1 MTAKSRRRALPLFQG
16 NTRPSKAD
24 EETLPQKV
32 PLGNHDDIIALKKA
46 WTRSMP
52 PSGALRMM
60 PGAARQLAIEHIFED
75 HLTYSFGG
83 GKRGVGSRRSE
94 APNQESVRPYNRR
107 IVLETIRLHGADR
120 PRRDRPQGRP
130 DRLDH
135 HPRART
141 TGTSSSAPARF
152 PRAVAILQRPS
163 PSIRKAAL
171 PSAPMCRRSASSSA
185 SRAGGHPTSFEIYK
199 CVSSP
204 RCIRRTVFTVTSF
217 PLGVLRQPR
226 WGEAQRACIPPD

>member
-60 PGAARQLAIEHIFED
+60 PGAARQLAIEHSFED

-94 APNQESVRPYNRR
+94 APNQESGRPYNRR

-130 DRLDH
+130 DRPDRLEH

-141 TGTSSSAPARF
+141 PGLHHR
-152 PRAVAILQRPS
+152 RP
-163 PSIRKAAL
+163 
-171 PSAPMCRRSASSSA
+171 
-185 SRAGGHPTSFEIYK
+185 
-199 CVSSP
+199 
-204 RCIRRTVFTVTSF
+204 
-217 PLGVLRQPR
+217 
-226 WGEAQRACIPPD
+226 

>member
-1 MTAKSRRRALPLFQG
+1 
-16 NTRPSKAD
+16 
-24 EETLPQKV
+24 
-32 PLGNHDDIIALKKA
+32 
-46 WTRSMP
+46 
-52 PSGALRMM
+52 MM

-94 APNQESVRPYNRR
+94 APNQESGRPYNRR

-152 PRAVAILQRPS
+152 QGRGYPATAVTLNPEGGFAIGTNVS
-163 PSIRKAAL
+163 PIGIIIGQQG
-171 PSAPMCRRSASSSA
+171 RRSCNQLRNLQVRLLATMHTPRGIHRHIFPAWRSPETAVGRSSKGVYSTGLMNEFLWITW
-185 SRAGGHPTSFEIYK
+185 SGSILGHLDSQPAQEVVKWRGALRTS
-199 CVSSP
+199 
-204 RCIRRTVFTVTSF
+204 
-217 PLGVLRQPR
+217 
-226 WGEAQRACIPPD
+226 

>member
-1 MTAKSRRRALPLFQG
+1 
-16 NTRPSKAD
+16 
-24 EETLPQKV
+24 
-32 PLGNHDDIIALKKA
+32 
-46 WTRSMP
+46 
-52 PSGALRMM
+52 MM

-152 PRAVAILQRPS
+152 QGRGYPATAVTLNPEGGFAIGTNVS
-163 PSIRKAAL
+163 P
-171 PSAPMCRRSASSSA
+171 
-185 SRAGGHPTSFEIYK
+185 
-199 CVSSP
+199 
-204 RCIRRTVFTVTSF
+204 
-217 PLGVLRQPR
+217 
-226 WGEAQRACIPPD
+226 